1 MCLATLGA
9 LAALAVAP
17 SLWLDA
23 RGKVAPAHVT
33 GKREQLV
40 LTSSANGEWTRR
52 WWLEV
57 RYVADDRQEHGASV
71 KADEVTFDRTPV
83 GAVMPVRYLPCC
95 PIFARAMNR
104 STSVWLGEFV
114 SSLSWWMLWLP
125 IAFALMIVA
134 ARSSRPATLVAA
146 AVWVASIY
154 AVYFR
159 ERPRVQPASGASAR
173 TTQARVLRVELV
185 QESTEPEDSR
195 TLPMPYQLVEFA
207 FKPQGSADT
216 LRAGDAVDSGTV
228 SGLVEDAL
236 VAVRYDTRNARNARL
251 AVARRSFP
259 DENRR
264 LYWLDVVL
272 LGVVPALIA
281 LIWRRAPLEARRA
294 QIGR

>member
-1 MCLATLGA
+1 
-9 LAALAVAP
+9 
-17 SLWLDA
+17 
-23 RGKVAPAHVT
+23 
-33 GKREQLV
+33 
-40 LTSSANGEWTRR
+40 
-52 WWLEV
+52 
-57 RYVADDRQEHGASV
+57 
-71 KADEVTFDRTPV
+71 
-83 GAVMPVRYLPCC
+83 
-95 PIFARAMNR
+95 
-104 STSVWLGEFV
+104 
-114 SSLSWWMLWLP
+114 
-125 IAFALMIVA
+125 
-134 ARSSRPATLVAA
+134 
-146 AVWVASIY
+146 
-154 AVYFR
+154 
-159 ERPRVQPASGASAR
+159 
-173 TTQARVLRVELV
+173 TQARVLRVELV

-281 LIWRRAPLEARRA
+281 LIWRRAP
-294 QIGR
+294 